1 MDVRPVDDS
10 EPEAVDYWT
19 ATDPNGKQ
27 YAFLSKPVRRANGWG
42 WDPSDGGSFIGTEG
56 TAALIGLLGLPKL
69 TWEDEPYKFSVLKSR
84 KNGE

>member
-10 EPEAVDYWT
+10 EPEVVDYWT

-27 YAFLSKPVRRANGWG
+27 YVFLSKPVRRANGWG
-42 WDPSDGGSFIGTEG
+42 WDPSGGGSFIGAEG

-69 TWEDEPYKFSVLKSR
+69 TWEDEPYNFSVLKSR
-84 KNGE
+84 RQ